1 MGKRVV
7 TENPDSHHH
16 QHVTPVTT
24 GQRNI
29 RKRKCNSNIT
39 NSKNLRMNSSHD
51 SYWHENDD
59 EDSSSNDGPP
69 LDLVTTPRNASSKQ
83 ANNSSIL
90 LNNSLNLSLTQN
102 DNNSSLTESPKPVY
116 TLRPS
121 VVNGTIM
128 YDLTQKPWRLGRPIG
143 KGNFGEIFLASD
155 NISIPV
161 TNENAKFV
169 VKIEPHSNGPLFV
182 EIHCLMNTAKKN
194 YEKHVT
200 EAAAAA
206 CSNIPKGEP
215 SGIPDYIASGSH
227 YFGNAR
233 YRFLVLPR
241 FDRDLHSLIK
251 KCRVH
256 QKSVLTL
263 AIHIINVLENLHDRG
278 YCHNDVKAQNLM
290 ISKCK
295 YLTQQ
300 QKQKKTTTTTTTD
313 SSSVFSNRGNVVAIG
328 KEKRIKATT
337 KYDDNYDEKQQT
349 TDSGNSSEQEANDD
363 DDEDFVVKRK
373 VYNSKDLDRDYEEE
387 DDDESPAEDDDDED
401 EDFDD
406 GATTNSMNSNS
417 MDMYQTPL
425 NRNKQHQRVKGKK
438 TSARNVVQYSGSN
451 PVRSCRREK
460 TNTIYDEMV
469 KSHYLRPTKRISYS
483 EFFNEDG
490 VSVKSHETH
499 DENSNSYSDM
509 HSNSSDD
516 ESEEFVPLQVR
527 RSIRSTAKKSFT
539 TNMVSR
545 RLTRRQE
552 KLLGINNNNNNTNTK
567 RENQANNEDDQHKI
581 KTERNYHQHH
591 QEQTE
596 KQEWYE
602 VNEERIFLID
612 YGLASKYID
621 NGVHRPFVM
630 DQRRAH
636 DGTLEFTSRDA
647 HMGAHSRRSDMECL
661 GYNLLFWSQGYLPWK
676 EAATNQQQEKVHRAK
691 EFLMTD
697 VRELLRQIYGKQ
709 VPKYLGEYL
718 HLVGQLAYHE
728 RPDYARYRNLF
739 EREYQH
745 LGYSLNDLS
754 LNMHEIQTT
763 CVRVKEEIEN
773 KNDFFE
779 TNKNNGVPCNMVL
792 NIMQNLSVGGTPFH
806 ERTLSNRV
814 SPKNLRSKSDK
825 KGPKQKKF
833 SWTEIL
839 SQDPD
844 QIARERAEKEF
855 DREEELSE
863 VQQPMVRRYQGKPT
877 TAIILILALLGRSSS
892 EYEEETARLE
902 REYKRKHHK
911 VEKME
916 VDECDNGKNNNIDE
930 DMKEDADEDDEEY
943 HGQSGDENETDA
955 TETSEQ
961 NARHKSIQKQRTA
974 KRSKT
979 TKATTSG
986 KTSNVIRKLI
996 LKTPNNEATNNNNN
1010 TSLTVT
1016 PVCARTRGK
1025 KANTTAKKSTK
1036 TTNTKLAKSTKKR
1049 GSAIKSVGQKSA
1061 TGTTSGTAATA
1072 ASAAGEIEQNQ
1083 EIKRERRTR
1092 RRLLNADLQAM
1103 ESHDDDSNSNLS
1115 PDIWKMNTEVIY
1127 SRNCKK

>member
-1 MGKRVV
+1 M
-7 TENPDSHHH
+7 
-16 QHVTPVTT
+16 
-24 GQRNI
+24 
-29 RKRKCNSNIT
+29 
-39 NSKNLRMNSSHD
+39 
-51 SYWHENDD
+51 
-59 EDSSSNDGPP
+59 
-69 LDLVTTPRNASSKQ
+69 
-83 ANNSSIL
+83 
-90 LNNSLNLSLTQN
+90 
-102 DNNSSLTESPKPVY
+102 
-116 TLRPS
+116 
-121 VVNGTIM
+121 
-128 YDLTQKPWRLGRPIG
+128 
-143 KGNFGEIFLASD
+143 
-155 NISIPV
+155 
-161 TNENAKFV
+161 
-169 VKIEPHSNGPLFV
+169 
-182 EIHCLMNTAKKN
+182 
-194 YEKHVT
+194 
-200 EAAAAA
+200 
-206 CSNIPKGEP
+206 
-215 SGIPDYIASGSH
+215 
-227 YFGNAR
+227 
-233 YRFLVLPR
+233 
-241 FDRDLHSLIK
+241 IK
-251 KCRVH
+251 KSRVH

-263 AIHIINVLENLHDRG
+263 AIHIINVLENLHDKG

-300 QKQKKTTTTTTTD
+300 KKSTTTNSSTNNNTTIYTK
-313 SSSVFSNRGNVVAIG
+313 SE
-328 KEKRIKATT
+328 KEKRNIKSSSAKT
-337 KYDDNYDEKQQT
+337 KYDDHYDEKQQT

-373 VYNSKDLDRDYEEE
+373 VYNSKDIDHDYEQ
-387 DDDESPAEDDDDED
+387 DDESPAEEDGEDDEDDED

-417 MDMYQTPL
+417 MDTYHTPL
-425 NRNKQHQRVKGKK
+425 NKTKRRLKEKKSSTRNI
-438 TSARNVVQYSGSN
+438 VQYSGSN

-490 VSVKSHETH
+490 MSVKSHGEH
-499 DENSNSYSDM
+499 GDNSNSSSDM

-516 ESEEFVPLQVR
+516 DSEEFVPLSLR
-527 RSIRSTAKKSFT
+527 RSIKSTAKKSYT
-539 TNMVSR
+539 TNLGSR

-552 KLLGINNNNNNTNTK
+552 KLLGINNKTEAKTA
-567 RENQANNEDDQHKI
+567 ANNHHSNEHNKL
-581 KTERNYHQHH
+581 KTERNQQLQQKE
-591 QEQTE
+591 QEQ
-596 KQEWYE
+596 QQPAAPEWCE

-612 YGLASKYID
+612 YGLASKFID

-676 EAATNQQQEKVHRAK
+676 EAASNQQQEKVHRAK

-728 RPDYARYRNLF
+728 RPDYARYRSLF
-739 EREYQH
+739 EREYQQ
-745 LGYSLNDLS
+745 LGYALNDLH

-779 TNKNNGVPCNMVL
+779 TNKNNGVCNMVL

-825 KGPKQKKF
+825 KDMKKKKF

-877 TAIILILALLGRSSS
+877 SAILCMLALLGKSSR

-902 REYKRKHHK
+902 REYKEKHTHK
-911 VEKME
+911 VEVSEEEKEVKEKQENIDDFYVLQKME
-916 VDECDNGKNNNIDE
+916 VDECDNVKTNDNETEDMIEEAEEEEDE
-930 DMKEDADEDDEEY
+930 DYREE
-943 HGQSGDENETDA
+943 QSGEENETDN
-955 TETSEQ
+955 TETSE
-961 NARHKSIQKQRTA
+961 HKTTTNTTQKQRKLT
-974 KRSKT
+974 KRTKTNKSTSK
-979 TKATTSG
+979 AS
-986 KTSNVIRKLI
+986 RKLI
-996 LKTPNNEATNNNNN
+996 LKTPSTPAQVNKSETPTA
-1010 TSLTVT
+1010 T

-1025 KANTTAKKSTK
+1025 RAATTVKKTTPVSKTK
-1036 TTNTKLAKSTKKR
+1036 TKTAKSTKKR
-1049 GSAIKSVGQKSA
+1049 GSAMKTAGRSKPS
-1061 TGTTSGTAATA
+1061 SAATNDCPA
-1072 ASAAGEIEQNQ
+1072 ASAAGEIEHNGVVTN
-1083 EIKRERRTR
+1083 KRERRTR
-1092 RRLLNADLQAM
+1092 RCLIKTDLATS
-1103 ESHDDDSNSNLS
+1103 ESLQDDDSNSNFS
-1115 PDIWKMNTEVIY
+1115 PDIWKMNNEAMY
-1127 SRNCKK
+1127 LRNCKK